1 MSDLIKLSKLPDG
14 WIKDKDDPDKLK
26 PSTLHNGLWIK
37 ALKNVGNKLRFN
49 LVTLKPEL
57 NGIPFQ
63 PDDIDNFYCLLADK
77 GYKISKEQCKD
88 AVVFV
93 ARQNCY
99 NPIEEEL
106 LRIENNNN
114 IEPVDIDKL
123 ATEYLGT
130 SSELDDAKLAACMIG
145 AIARGLDHGCQM
157 DYVLCLKGK
166 QGLKKSEF
174 WRTITGEEYFAET
187 QQRDLKDLRMTMN
200 CCWIYEYPEIE
211 QLTSKKDVG
220 AIKALITQRKDQFR
234 PPFGSSVG
242 TYPRK
247 SILVGSLNED
257 EFLRDKTGNRRFWVI
272 DLPYDPDLG
281 EQLDIPKLK
290 RDREKIL
297 KAAILAYRSGRLPML
312 TLEQEVQSKKQNLNY
327 ESEHPFQ
334 SAVEQTLRKWQN
346 SKFSTKSILI
356 DSELRTDATITQKDM
371 NDVAAILRGLGY
383 VRDKNQTTNSITKE
397 RSRLWSLAQPTH
409 S

>member
-1 MSDLIKLSKLPDG
+1 MSDLIELTKLPDG
-14 WIKDKDDPDKLK
+14 WFKDKEDPTKLK
-26 PSTLHNGLWIK
+26 PSSLPQGLWIQ
-37 ALKNVGNKLRFN
+37 ALKTVGTKLRFN

-57 NGIPFQ
+57 NGVPFQ
-63 PDDIDNFYCLLADK
+63 PDDIDTFYCLLADK

-88 AVVFV
+88 AVIYA

-187 QQRDLKDLRMTMN
+187 QQKDLKDLRMTMN

-242 TYPRK
+242 IYPRK

-257 EFLRDKTGNRRFWVI
+257 EFLKDRTGNRRFWVI

-290 RDREKIL
+290 EIE
-297 KAAILAYRSGRLPML
+297 
-312 TLEQEVQSKKQNLNY
+312 TE
-327 ESEHPFQ
+327 F
-334 SAVEQTLRKWQN
+334 
-346 SKFSTKSILI
+346 
-356 DSELRTDATITQKDM
+356 
-371 NDVAAILRGLGY
+371 
-383 VRDKNQTTNSITKE
+383 
-397 RSRLWSLAQPTH
+397 
-409 S
+409 

>member
-26 PSTLHNGLWIK
+26 PSTLPNGLWIK

-257 EFLRDKTGNRRFWVI
+257 EFLRDRTGNRRFWVI

-334 SAVEQTLRKWQN
+334 SAVEQTVRKWKN
-346 SKFSTKSILI
+346 AKFSTKSILI
-356 DSELRTDATITQKDM
+356 DSELRTEATINQKDM

>member
-14 WIKDKDDPDKLK
+14 WIKDKDNPDKLK
-26 PSTLHNGLWIK
+26 PSTLPTGLWIK
-37 ALKNVGNKLRFN
+37 ALKNVGTKLRFN

-63 PDDIDNFYCLLADK
+63 PDDLETFYCLLADK
-77 GYKISKEQCKD
+77 GYKISKEHCKD
-88 AVVFV
+88 AVIYA
-93 ARQNCY
+93 ARLNCY

-106 LRIENNNN
+106 LGIEINNN

-130 SSELDDAKLAACMIG
+130 NSELDDAKLAACFIG
-145 AIARGLDHGCQM
+145 AVARGLNHGCQM

-187 QQRDLKDLRMTMN
+187 QQENLKDLRMTMN
-200 CCWIYEYPEIE
+200 CCWIFEYPEIE

-220 AIKALITQRKDQFR
+220 SIKALITQRKDQFR
-234 PPFGSSVG
+234 PPYGGAVG

-272 DLPYDPDLG
+272 DLPFDPDMG

-290 RDREKIL
+290 KDRERIL
-297 KAAILAYRSGRLPML
+297 KAAIIAYRGGRLPML
-312 TLEQEVQSKKQNLNY
+312 KLEQEKESKQQNTNY
-327 ESEHPFQ
+327 ETQHPYQAAIEDVVKKWKDTEFSIIGLLHDARIKEH
-334 SAVEQTLRKWQN
+334 VKEV
-346 SKFSTKSILI
+346 
-356 DSELRTDATITQKDM
+356 TQKDM
-371 NDVAAILRGLGY
+371 NDVAGILKGLGY
-383 VRDKNQTTNSITKE
+383 VKAGQKMDSKTKT
-397 RSRLWSLAQPTH
+397 RARMWKLAQPTH

>member
-14 WIKDKDDPDKLK
+14 WIKDKDEPDKLK
-26 PSTLHNGLWIK
+26 PTTLPNGLWIK
-37 ALKNVGNKLRFN
+37 ALKNVGTKLRFN

-63 PDDIDNFYCLLADK
+63 PDDVDNFYCLLADK

-88 AVVFV
+88 AVIYA
-93 ARQNCY
+93 ARLNCY

-106 LRIENNNN
+106 LGIENNNN

-130 SSELDDAKLAACMIG
+130 NSELDDAKLAACFIG
-145 AIARGLDHGCQM
+145 AVARGLDHGCQM

-187 QQRDLKDLRMTMN
+187 QQKDLKDLRMTMN

-234 PPFGSSVG
+234 PPYASSVG
-242 TYPRK
+242 IYPRK

-257 EFLRDKTGNRRFWVI
+257 EFLKDRTGSRRFWVI

-290 RDREKIL
+290 RDRERIL

-334 SAVEQTLRKWQN
+334 SAVERTSKKWGN
-346 SKFSTKSILI
+346 SKFSSKSILI
-356 DSELRTDATITQKDM
+356 DSELRTEATVNQKDM
-371 NDVAAILRGLGY
+371 RDVAAILRSLGY
-383 VRDKNQTTNSITKE
+383 VQDKNQTTNPITNA
-397 RSRLWSLAQPTH
+397 RSRLWQLAQNTH

>member
-1 MSDLIKLSKLPDG
+1 
-14 WIKDKDDPDKLK
+14 
-26 PSTLHNGLWIK
+26 
-37 ALKNVGNKLRFN
+37 
-49 LVTLKPEL
+49 
-57 NGIPFQ
+57 
-63 PDDIDNFYCLLADK
+63 
-77 GYKISKEQCKD
+77 
-88 AVVFV
+88 
-93 ARQNCY
+93 
-99 NPIEEEL
+99 
-106 LRIENNNN
+106 
-114 IEPVDIDKL
+114 
-123 ATEYLGT
+123 
-130 SSELDDAKLAACMIG
+130 
-145 AIARGLDHGCQM
+145 M

-187 QQRDLKDLRMTMN
+187 QQKDLKDLRMTMN

-242 TYPRK
+242 IYPRK

-257 EFLRDKTGNRRFWVI
+257 EFLKDRTGSRRFWVI

-290 RDREKIL
+290 RDRDRIL

-334 SAVEQTLRKWQN
+334 SAVEQQVRKWKN
-346 SKFSTKSILI
+346 AKFSTKSILI
-356 DSELRTDATITQKDM
+356 DSELRTEATINQKDM

-383 VRDKNQTTNSITKE
+383 VRDKNQTTNQITKE
-397 RSRLWSLAQPTH
+397 RSRLWSLAQSTH

>member
-26 PSTLHNGLWIK
+26 PSTLPNGLWIK

-257 EFLRDKTGNRRFWVI
+257 EFLRDRTGNRRFWVI
-272 DLPYDPDLG
+272 ELPYDPDLG
-281 EQLDIPKLK
+281 EQLDITKLK

-297 KAAILAYRSGRLPML
+297 KAAILAYRNGRLPML

-334 SAVEQTLRKWQN
+334 SAVEQQVRKWKN

-356 DSELRTDATITQKDM
+356 DSELRTEATITQKDM

-397 RSRLWSLAQPTH
+397 RFRLWSLAQSAH